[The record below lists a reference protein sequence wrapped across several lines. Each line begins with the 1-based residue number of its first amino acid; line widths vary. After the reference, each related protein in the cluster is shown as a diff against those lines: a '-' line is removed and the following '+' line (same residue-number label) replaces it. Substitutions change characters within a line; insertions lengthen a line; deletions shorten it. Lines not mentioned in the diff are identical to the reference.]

1 MFRSEPVQP
10 GDRVVVR
17 RRHGNHLTD
26 VIGHVVTL
34 DPLVVRPQK
43 VGGMP
48 SDAEAIRIDE
58 PLIVR
63 RLSPRRIRNSDIR
76 AVETAT
82 ARAFPGQEHQLIDA
96 WLARSGS
103 SITERSNS
111 ATPIGHS
118 AGLQPVPIDRIA
130 EFYRSR
136 GMPVQLLIPE
146 RIGKPALHLVER
158 NPEAWELGPE
168 IITMTR
174 SLSDLQDAPDLPC
187 HPAPA
192 PAFYFRVDEEP
203 DDDWLS
209 MYHFRGQPLP
219 PEALAELAEEID
231 GELGFGRLLAETGE
245 HPDRTGDIGHANR
258 TVAITRGTITS
269 SDDGRVW
276 LGYSAVEVA
285 PQHRRQGLG
294 TQLGWQM
301 LRWGASR
308 GATDAYLQVLAS
320 NDAGIG
326 LYDKLG
332 FVEHHRH
339 RYATYR
345 DSEEDSGDRTVTGD
359 LG

>member
-1 MFRSEPVQP
+1 MSAPFRSEPISP

-17 RRHGNHLTD
+17 RRYGNHATD

-34 DPLVVRPQK
+34 DPLVIRPQK
-43 VGGMP
+43 VGGLP
-48 SDAEAIRIDE
+48 SDAPALTIPASDIQV
-58 PLIVR
+58 IR

-82 ARAFPGQEHQLIDA
+82 ARAFPGQEHSLIDA

-118 AGLQPVPIDRIA
+118 AGLQPVPIDAIA

-158 NPEAWELGPE
+158 NPDAWELGPE

-174 SLSDLQDAPDLPC
+174 SLGDLGDLPDLANPANPANTADAADPSDPANPD
-187 HPAPA
+187 HPTP
-192 PAFYFRVDEEP
+192 PFTFRVDTVP
-203 DDDWLS
+203 DDDWLA
-209 MYHFRGQPLP
+209 MYHFRGKPLP
-219 PEALAELAEEID
+219 PEALEELAEEID

-245 HPDRTGDIGHANR
+245 HAGR

-285 PQHRRQGLG
+285 PGYRRKGLG
-294 TQLGWQM
+294 TQLGRQM
-301 LRWGASR
+301 LHWGASH

-339 RYATYR
+339 RYATLK
-345 DSEEDSGDRTVTGD
+345 D
-359 LG
+359 

>member
-1 MFRSEPVQP
+1 MSAPFRSEPISP

-17 RRHGNHLTD
+17 RRYGNHATD
-26 VIGHVVTL
+26 VIGHVVAL
-34 DPLVVRPQK
+34 DPLVIRPQK
-43 VGGMP
+43 VGGLP
-48 SDAEAIRIDE
+48 SDAPALTIPASDIQV
-58 PLIVR
+58 IR

-82 ARAFPGQEHQLIDA
+82 ARAFPGQEHSLIDA

-118 AGLQPVPIDRIA
+118 AGLQPVPIDAIT

-158 NPEAWELGPE
+158 DPDAWELGPE

-174 SLSDLQDAPDLPC
+174 SLGDLGDLPDLANPD
-187 HPAPA
+187 HPTP
-192 PAFYFRVDEEP
+192 PFTFRVDTVP
-203 DDDWLS
+203 DDDWLA
-209 MYHFRGQPLP
+209 MYHFRGKPLP
-219 PEALAELAEEID
+219 PEALEELAEEID
-231 GELGFGRLLAETGE
+231 GELGFGRLLTETGE
-245 HPDRTGDIGHANR
+245 HAGR

-285 PQHRRQGLG
+285 PGYRRKGLG
-294 TQLGWQM
+294 TQLGRQM
-301 LRWGASR
+301 LHWGASH

-339 RYATYR
+339 RYATLN
-345 DSEEDSGDRTVTGD
+345 D
-359 LG
+359 

>member
-1 MFRSEPVQP
+1 MSATFRNEPVAP

-43 VGGMP
+43 VGGLP

-58 PLIVR
+58 PIVVR

-82 ARAFPGQEHQLIDA
+82 ARAFPGQEHSLIDA
-96 WLARSGS
+96 WLTRSGS

-118 AGLQPVPIDRIA
+118 ASLQPVPIDKIA
-130 EFYRSR
+130 QFYRDR

-158 NPEAWELGPE
+158 NPEKWELGPE

-174 SLSDLQDAPDLPC
+174 SLEDLDELPTPDPDVT
-187 HPAPA
+187 
-192 PAFYFRVDEEP
+192 FRIDTEP
-203 DDDWLS
+203 DDAWLD
-209 MYHFRGQPLP
+209 MYHFRGRPLP

-231 GELGFGRLLAETGE
+231 GELGFGRLLN
-245 HPDRTGDIGHANR
+245 GDDTI
-258 TVAITRGTITS
+258 AITRGTITS

-276 LGYSAVEVA
+276 LGYSAVEVT
-285 PQHRRQGLG
+285 PDYRRKGLG
-294 TQLGWQM
+294 TLLGEHM
-301 LRWGASR
+301 LHWGASR
-308 GATDAYLQVLAS
+308 GATDAYLQVLAT

-332 FVEHHRH
+332 FIEHHRH
-339 RYATYR
+339 RYATLR
-345 DSEEDSGDRTVTGD
+345 D
-359 LG
+359 

>member
-1 MFRSEPVQP
+1 MFRKEPVSP

-17 RRHGNHLTD
+17 RRHGNHATD

-43 VGGMP
+43 VGGLP

-58 PLIVR
+58 PIVVR

-82 ARAFPGQEHQLIDA
+82 ARAFPGQEHSLIDA

-118 AGLQPVPIDRIA
+118 ASLQPVPIDKIGQ
-130 EFYRSR
+130 FYRER
-136 GMPVQLLIPE
+136 GMPVRLLIPE

-158 NPEAWELGPE
+158 NPNAWELGPE

-174 SLSDLQDAPDLPC
+174 SLEDLGDLPASK
-187 HPAPA
+187 PDVE
-192 PAFYFRVDEEP
+192 FRIDTEP
-203 DDDWLS
+203 DDAWLD
-209 MYHFRGQPLP
+209 MYHFRGRPLP
-219 PEALAELAEEID
+219 PEALAELAEQID
-231 GELGFGRLLAETGE
+231 GELGFGRLLAHAGE
-245 HPDRTGDIGHANR
+245 PDEHTI
-258 TVAITRGTITS
+258 AITRGTITS

-285 PQHRRQGLG
+285 PDYRRQGLG
-294 TQLGWQM
+294 IALGEQM
-301 LRWGASR
+301 LHWGASR
-308 GATDAYLQVLAS
+308 GATNAYLQVLAT

-332 FVEHHRH
+332 FIEHHRH
-339 RYATYR
+339 RYATLKL
-345 DSEEDSGDRTVTGD
+345 EGD

>member
-1 MFRSEPVQP
+1 MFRSAPIQP

-43 VGGMP
+43 VGGLP

-58 PLIVR
+58 PLIIR

-82 ARAFPGQEHQLIDA
+82 ARAFPGQEHELIDA

-130 EFYRSR
+130 AFYRSR

-174 SLSDLQDAPDLPC
+174 SLGDLGDAPDLPG
-187 HPAPA
+187 HPAPETE
-192 PAFYFRVDEEP
+192 PAFDFRVDAEP
-203 DDDWLS
+203 DDDWLA

-231 GELGFGRLLAETGE
+231 GELGFGRLLAETVEQTGE
-245 HPDRTGDIGHANR
+245 TVQTGSPSRTI
-258 TVAITRGTITS
+258 AITRGTITS

-285 PQHRRQGLG
+285 PDYRRQGLG
-294 TQLGWQM
+294 TELGWQM

-320 NDAGIG
+320 NNAGIG

-339 RYATYR
+339 RYATLL
-345 DSEEDSGDRTVTGD
+345 DPEEDPKEDSGD
-359 LG
+359 

>member
-1 MFRSEPVQP
+1 MSAPFRSEPISP

-17 RRHGNHLTD
+17 RRYGNHATD
-26 VIGHVVTL
+26 VIGHVVAL
-34 DPLVVRPQK
+34 DPLVIRPQK
-43 VGGMP
+43 VGGLP
-48 SDAEAIRIDE
+48 SDAPALTIPASDIQV
-58 PLIVR
+58 IR

-82 ARAFPGQEHQLIDA
+82 ARAFPGQEHSLIDA

-118 AGLQPVPIDRIA
+118 AGLQPVPIDAIA

-158 NPEAWELGPE
+158 NPDAWELGPE

-174 SLSDLQDAPDLPC
+174 SLGDLGDLPDLANPANPANTADAADPSDPANPD
-187 HPAPA
+187 HPTP
-192 PAFYFRVDEEP
+192 PFTFRVDTVP
-203 DDDWLS
+203 DDDWLA
-209 MYHFRGQPLP
+209 MYHFRGKPLP
-219 PEALAELAEEID
+219 PEALEELAEEID

-245 HPDRTGDIGHANR
+245 HAGR

-285 PQHRRQGLG
+285 PGYRRKGLG
-294 TQLGWQM
+294 TQLGRQM
-301 LRWGASR
+301 LHWGASH

-339 RYATYR
+339 RYATLK
-345 DSEEDSGDRTVTGD
+345 D
-359 LG
+359 

>member
-1 MFRSEPVQP
+1 MFRTEPISP

-17 RRHGNHLTD
+17 RRYGNHATD

-34 DPLVVRPQK
+34 DPLVIRPQK
-43 VGGMP
+43 VGGLP

-58 PLIVR
+58 PLLVR

-82 ARAFPGQEHQLIDA
+82 ARAFPGQEHSLIDA

-118 AGLQPVPIDRIA
+118 AGLQPVPIDAIA

-158 NPEAWELGPE
+158 DPDAWELGPE

-174 SLSDLQDAPDLPC
+174 SLSDL
-187 HPAPA
+187 PAPA
-192 PAFYFRVDEEP
+192 GPSPLPGTETDTENDTETDTDTENEPAGNNAPAATFRLDAAP
-203 DDDWLS
+203 DTDWLA

-219 PEALAELAEEID
+219 AEALAELAEEID
-231 GELGFGRLLAETGE
+231 GELGFGRLLIGGET
-245 HPDRTGDIGHANR
+245 A
-258 TVAITRGTITS
+258 AITRGTITS

-294 TQLGWQM
+294 TQLGRHM
-301 LRWGASR
+301 LDWGASR

-320 NDAGIG
+320 NDAGVG

-339 RYATYR
+339 RYATLK
-345 DSEEDSGDRTVTGD
+345 D
-359 LG
+359 

>member
-1 MFRSEPVQP
+1 MSRVFRTEPISP

-17 RRHGNHLTD
+17 RRHGNHATD

-43 VGGMP
+43 VGGLP
-48 SDAEAIRIDE
+48 SNAAAIRIDE

-82 ARAFPGQEHQLIDA
+82 ARAFPGQEHSLIDA
-96 WLARSGS
+96 WLARAGS

-118 AGLQPVPIDRIA
+118 ASLQPVPIDRIA

-146 RIGKPALHLVER
+146 RIGKPALHLIER
-158 NPEAWELGPE
+158 DPEKWELGPE

-174 SLSDLQDAPDLPC
+174 SLDDLTDLPDSSLQPS
-187 HPAPA
+187 HPSPQ
-192 PAFYFRVDEEP
+192 PVFRVDTTP
-203 DDDWLS
+203 DEAWLD

-219 PEALAELAEEID
+219 PEALAELAEDIE
-231 GELGFGRLLAETGE
+231 GELGFGRLLKGE
-245 HPDRTGDIGHANR
+245 E

-285 PQHRRQGLG
+285 PDCRRQGFGTLLG
-294 TQLGWQM
+294 AHM
-301 LRWGASR
+301 LHWGASR

-332 FVEHHRH
+332 FIEHHRH
-339 RYATYR
+339 RYATLR
-345 DSEEDSGDRTVTGD
+345 D
-359 LG
+359 

>member
-1 MFRSEPVQP
+1 MSSPFRTEPIVP

-17 RRHGNHLTD
+17 RRHGNHATD

-43 VGGMP
+43 VGGLP

-82 ARAFPGQEHQLIDA
+82 ARAFPGQEHSLIGA

-136 GMPVQLLIPE
+136 GMSVQLLIPE

-158 NPEAWELGPE
+158 NPDKWELGPE

-174 SLSDLQDAPDLPC
+174 SLGDLPDF
-187 HPAPA
+187 PDRPA
-192 PAFYFRVDEEP
+192 PAFTFRIDAEP
-203 DDDWLS
+203 DDDWLA

-231 GELGFGRLLAETGE
+231 GELGFGRLLTETGD
-245 HPDRTGDIGHANR
+245 PTGNASR

-285 PQHRRQGLG
+285 PDYRRQGLG
-294 TQLGWQM
+294 TELGWQM

-339 RYATYR
+339 RYATYT
-345 DSEEDSGDRTVTGD
+345 DSGD
-359 LG
+359 

>member
-1 MFRSEPVQP
+1 MFRSEPLAP

-17 RRHGNHLTD
+17 RRHGNHATD
-26 VIGHVVTL
+26 VIGHIVTL

-43 VGGMP
+43 VGGLP

-82 ARAFPGQEHQLIDA
+82 ARAFPGQEHSLIDA
-96 WLARSGS
+96 WLARSGA

-118 AGLQPVPIDRIA
+118 AGLQPVPIDA
-130 EFYRSR
+130 LTDFYRSR

-146 RIGKPALHLVER
+146 RIGKPALNLIQR
-158 NPEAWELGPE
+158 DPDRWELGPE

-174 SLSDLQDAPDLPC
+174 SLADLPDQDALADRPELPDRADRADRPEATEFTE
-187 HPAPA
+187 PAPS
-192 PAFYFRVDEEP
+192 PTFRVDSHP
-203 DDDWLS
+203 DAAWLG

-219 PEALAELAEEID
+219 PEALKELAEEID
-231 GELGFGRLLAETGE
+231 GELGFGRLLAGGGE
-245 HPDRTGDIGHANR
+245 

-285 PQHRRQGLG
+285 PGHRRRGLG
-294 TQLGWQM
+294 TQLGWHM

-339 RYATYR
+339 RYATLK
-345 DSEEDSGDRTVTGD
+345 D
-359 LG
+359 

>member
-1 MFRSEPVQP
+1 VSATFRADPVTP

-26 VIGHVVTL
+26 VIGHVVAL

-43 VGGMP
+43 VGGLP

-58 PLIVR
+58 PIVVR

-82 ARAFPGQEHQLIDA
+82 ARAFPGQEHSLIDA

-118 AGLQPVPIDRIA
+118 ASLQPVPIDKIV
-130 EFYRSR
+130 EFYRDR
-136 GMPVQLLIPE
+136 AMPVQLLIPE

-158 NPEAWELGPE
+158 NPDAWELGPE

-174 SLSDLQDAPDLPC
+174 SLDDLPDTPE
-187 HPAPA
+187 HSTAT
-192 PAFYFRVDEEP
+192 FRIDTEP
-203 DDDWLS
+203 DDAWLD

-231 GELGFGRLLAETGE
+231 GELGFGRLLAHEGKDT
-245 HPDRTGDIGHANR
+245 I
-258 TVAITRGTITS
+258 AITRGTITS

-285 PQHRRQGLG
+285 PDYRRQGLG
-294 TQLGWQM
+294 TALGAHM
-301 LRWGASR
+301 LHWGASR
-308 GATDAYLQVLAS
+308 GATDAYLHVLAT

-339 RYATYR
+339 RYATLKTR
-345 DSEEDSGDRTVTGD
+345 A
-359 LG
+359 

>member
-1 MFRSEPVQP
+1 MSATFRNEPVTP

-43 VGGMP
+43 VGGLP

-82 ARAFPGQEHQLIDA
+82 ARAFPGQEHSLIDA
-96 WLARSGS
+96 WLTRSGS

-118 AGLQPVPIDRIA
+118 ASLQAVPIDKIA
-130 EFYRSR
+130 QFYRER

-158 NPEAWELGPE
+158 DPEKWELGPE

-174 SLSDLQDAPDLPC
+174 SLDDLDELPAPDPDVT
-187 HPAPA
+187 
-192 PAFYFRVDEEP
+192 FRIDTEP
-203 DDDWLS
+203 DDAWLD
-209 MYHFRGQPLP
+209 MYHFRGRPLP

-231 GELGFGRLLAETGE
+231 GELGFGRLLTNAGE
-245 HPDRTGDIGHANR
+245 PDERTI
-258 TVAITRGTITS
+258 AITRGTITS

-285 PQHRRQGLG
+285 PDYRRQGLG
-294 TQLGWQM
+294 TLLGEHM
-301 LRWGASR
+301 LHWGASR
-308 GATDAYLQVLAS
+308 GATDAYLQVLS
-320 NDAGIG
+320 TNDAGVG

-332 FVEHHRH
+332 FIEHHRH
-339 RYATYR
+339 RYATLR
-345 DSEEDSGDRTVTGD
+345 D
-359 LG
+359 

>member
-1 MFRSEPVQP
+1 MSSPFRSEPVQP

-17 RRHGNHLTD
+17 RRYGNHATD

-34 DPLVVRPQK
+34 EPLVVRPQK

-82 ARAFPGQEHQLIDA
+82 ARAFPGQEHELIDA

-118 AGLQPVPIDRIA
+118 ASLQPVPIDRIA

-158 NPEAWELGPE
+158 NPDKWELGPE

-174 SLSDLQDAPDLPC
+174 SLGDLGDLCDLGDLPDR
-187 HPAPA
+187 PAPEN
-192 PAFYFRVDEEP
+192 PFTFRVDAAP
-203 DDDWLS
+203 DDDWLA

-245 HPDRTGDIGHANR
+245 QTGENPGR

-285 PQHRRQGLG
+285 PDYRRQGLG
-294 TQLGWQM
+294 TELGWQM
-301 LRWGASR
+301 LHWGASR

-339 RYATYR
+339 RYATLA
-345 DSEEDSGDRTVTGD
+345 DFEEDSKEDSED
-359 LG
+359 

>member
-1 MFRSEPVQP
+1 MFRKEPVSP

-17 RRHGNHLTD
+17 RRAGSHLTD

-43 VGGMP
+43 VGGLP
-48 SDAEAIRIDE
+48 SQAEAIQIDE

-82 ARAFPGQEHQLIDA
+82 ARAFPGQEHSLIDA

-118 AGLQPVPIDRIA
+118 ASLQPVPIEKIA
-130 EFYRSR
+130 KFYQDR

-158 NPEAWELGPE
+158 DPDMWELGPE

-174 SLSDLQDAPDLPC
+174 SLEDLDI
-187 HPAPA
+187 PADTEVT
-192 PAFYFRVDEEP
+192 FRVDAKP
-203 DDDWLS
+203 DDAWLN

-231 GELGFGRLLAETGE
+231 GELGFGRLLHDDQT
-245 HPDRTGDIGHANR
+245 I
-258 TVAITRGTITS
+258 AITRGTITS

-285 PQHRRQGLG
+285 EDHRRQGLG
-294 TQLGWQM
+294 TRLGAQM
-301 LRWGASR
+301 LQWGASR

-332 FVEHHRH
+332 FIEHHRH
-339 RYATYR
+339 RYATLK
-345 DSEEDSGDRTVTGD
+345 SGRD